1 MKNERWITIRD
12 IETENGSEET
22 VEFTTR
28 GYLKGDEND
37 YSLHFEELFGDGL
50 KSKTVISVK
59 DKRSA
64 CIVRG
69 GDIVTEITVEAGRR
83 HSCQYSTPWG
93 DMLIGVFAKE
103 VYSGVDPVEG
113 GEIRLNYTVDF
124 NGSYGAEKRML
135 IEVGKIL
142 PPC

>member
-28 GYLKGDEND
+28 GYLKGNEND

-64 CIVRG
+64 SIVRG
-69 GDIVTEITVEAGRR
+69 GDIATEITVEAGRR
-83 HSCQYSTPWG
+83 HKC
-93 DMLIGVFAKE
+93 
-103 VYSGVDPVEG
+103 
-113 GEIRLNYTVDF
+113 
-124 NGSYGAEKRML
+124 
-135 IEVGKIL
+135 
-142 PPC
+142 